1 MAPQSISSRQLVIRA
16 DASTSIGGG
25 HVQRCLSLAAELR
38 ARGWRCALMTGA
50 ETAAIVPLPD
60 WLELWRVPGTA
71 DLLIVD
77 HYGLSAPW
85 ETDFRSRARRVLVID
100 DLADRPHDCDLLLDQ
115 AAGRRP
121 DDYLALTPPHCR
133 FLLGPSFAILRPDFV
148 RRRAESLARRTAPG
162 RRLLINFGA
171 ADPENLAGRTLEALA
186 ATGGHFDADVVCGAS
201 SEHVPHLRKIAAA
214 LPGDVVIH
222 GHVADMA
229 GLMVGADLAIGAGG
243 SASWERCALGVP
255 AIVLTLA
262 DNQAWTARALVDAG
276 AALNPSSI
284 ADAARQA
291 LDLMGEPGRLQKMAA
306 RAASLCDGRG
316 AERVADAIENQG

>member
-1 MAPQSISSRQLVIRA
+1 V
-16 DASTSIGGG
+16 
-25 HVQRCLSLAAELR
+25 SLAAELL

-60 WLELWRVPGTA
+60 WLEPWQAPGTA
-71 DLLIVD
+71 DLAIVD

-85 ETDFRSRARRVLVID
+85 ETDFRSTARRILVID

-121 DDYLALTPPHCR
+121 GDYRALTPPHCR
-133 FLLGPSFAILRPDFV
+133 FLLGPSFAILRPDFA
-148 RRRAESLARRTAPG
+148 RLRAESLARRAAPG

-171 ADPENLAGRTLEALA
+171 ADPGNFAGRMLEALA
-186 ATGGHFDADVVCGAS
+186 EAGGRFDADVVCGAS
-201 SEHVPHLRKIAAA
+201 SEHVPRLREIAAM

-222 GHVADMA
+222 GRVADMA
-229 GLMVGADLAIGAGG
+229 GLMAAADLAIGAGG

-262 DNQAWTARALVDAG
+262 DNQAWTARALAEAG
-276 AALNPSSI
+276 AALNPPSI
-284 ADAARQA
+284 ADAAREA
-291 LDLMGEPGRLQKMAA
+291 LKLMDETGRLREMSA

-316 AERVADAIENQG
+316 AARVADAIENQG